1 MSPGAAGRMAK
12 ASSLGLERV
21 LPGADFREHLDGRL
35 QVPTRVALGGRDH
48 SRLGAA
54 QERIGRELLGKRGG
68 KRRLAAIA
76 LRLLARLAL
85 LQARVRGL
93 DRLGEADVGERVF
106 VTAVDARGLREA
118 RELAEGVDHLRR
130 GALEKAPA
138 AAGEERV
145 AAEDQALPGEGD
157 VARGGHRDVEYA

>member
-1 MSPGAAGRMAK
+1 MSPGVAGRMAK
-12 ASSLGLERV
+12 ALSIGLERV
-21 LPGADFREHLDGRL
+21 LPGADFREHVDGRH
-35 QVPTRVALGGRDH
+35 QAPARVALGGGDH
-48 SRLGAA
+48 PGLRAA
-54 QERIGRELLGKRGG
+54 QKGIGRELLGERGG

-93 DRLGEADVGERVF
+93 DRFGEADVGERVF

-138 AAGEERV
+138 AAGEEDRKSTRLNSSH
-145 AAEDQALPGEGD
+145 QIIS
-157 VARGGHRDVEYA
+157 YAVF

>member
-12 ASSLGLERV
+12 ASSIGLERV

-76 LRLLARLAL
+76 TNPDRKSTRLNSSHQIISYA
-85 LQARVRGL
+85 
-93 DRLGEADVGERVF
+93 VF
-106 VTAVDARGLREA
+106 CL
-118 RELAEGVDHLRR
+118 
-130 GALEKAPA
+130 KKKKK
-138 AAGEERV
+138 
-145 AAEDQALPGEGD
+145 
-157 VARGGHRDVEYA
+157 